1 MHIAH
6 LVLFALGAKQVFN
19 LSEGDDPQTEEEFL
33 LIQYESPTV
42 ITWQQYQQQYSITEQ
57 KVGLRQ
63 LRAYRDK
70 LLRDT
75 DWVMTVDNF
84 ETLQNKDE
92 WIAYR
97 KTLRN
102 LPVNPPPFKWK
113 NQDLDFKNMDMPIKP
128 PVVRISTDNVIQ

>member
-128 PVVRISTDNVIQ
+128 PVVRISTDNVI